1 MRTDTPHIKY
11 SSGPYMFIL
20 YFSILYYLFYKLQK
34 SKINIYFKKISSNF
48 ILISFICFF
57 SIVNIKII
65 NFSNLFKVKNNISEL
80 IYAADSKFLS
90 DKYKIFV
97 KYYSKLSKDDDC
109 IQILSD
115 DIALP
120 YFLKKPSCTQFFIPA
135 HILIDWNED
144 KFINQIQK
152 SNSQFIL
159 YSSPPIWLNNKD
171 NMPNV
176 DSFIKSNYYLYNNF
190 MGWHIYKKN

>member
-1 MRTDTPHIKY
+1 MKP
-11 SSGPYMFIL
+11 
-20 YFSILYYLFYKLQK
+20 
-34 SKINIYFKKISSNF
+34 
-48 ILISFICFF
+48 
-57 SIVNIKII
+57 
-65 NFSNLFKVKNNISEL
+65 

-159 YSSPPIWLNNKD
+159 YSSPLIWLNNKD

-176 DSFIKSNYYLYNNF
+176 VSFIKSNYYLYNNF